1 MGDNKLLKVGMVAIA
16 TAATTVGSIILADKS
31 LKKLVKGVVELEPS
45 KIRKPVQD
53 SEVPNFDKESVVRE
67 PSLEPAEEILP
78 NLEYDDIAKVISNA
92 NVTAEQPQKQEE
104 QSIVEPPIGPLEE
117 AIPAHQPIIASDEIE
132 VTGNNPFATDGL
144 PKVST
149 IDELPEI
156 PAPSELPQQEAEVE
170 KPEKKPEV
178 EITMGLPYI
187 AGKLEDLELIKSP
200 NIKAENAVTT
210 DKPKETSVADEKVQ
224 ASVQP
229 QEDSTNPFLDTSLID
244 NNLKQTEVQADESVL
259 ITSPITDEPIVALPI
274 DEEES
279 AAGDSP
285 VIVRGPYIN
294 QSQNLPEQPDLAQ
307 SQEPIEFENNTVSVE
322 NEERKIGE
330 SIIPNHMEYG
340 KTKVIGSN
348 IVSDEPYNKA
358 IEMVAKEYQGVQ
370 RYRLVSIM
378 SQDGAGIVFEFSN
391 SRSKNEDTLINVY
404 SIKPNGDI
412 VLPSPREK
420 AGAIEFGKTF
430 ITDKPELSE
439 FFTR

>member
-1 MGDNKLLKVGMVAIA
+1 MGDNKLLKVGMVAVA
-16 TAATTVGSIILADKS
+16 TAATTIGSIILADKS

-53 SEVPNFDKESVVRE
+53 NEIPNFDKESVVRE

-78 NLEYDDIAKVISNA
+78 NLEYNDIAKVINNA
-92 NVTAEQPQKQEE
+92 NAKVDQPQIQSE

-117 AIPAHQPIIASDEIE
+117 AIPAQPIIANDEVK
-132 VTGNNPFATDGL
+132 VTGNNPFATDDL
-144 PKVST
+144 SQVPT

-156 PAPSELPQQEAEVE
+156 PAPIELPQQEIEE
-170 KPEKKPEV
+170 PEKKPEV

-187 AGKLEDLELIKSP
+187 AGKLEDLELNESP
-200 NIKAENAVTT
+200 NPKAKNAVKTEE
-210 DKPKETSVADEKVQ
+210 PKAMPVVDEKVE
-224 ASVQP
+224 VTTL
-229 QEDSTNPFLDTSLID
+229 QEEISNPFLDTTLID
-244 NNLKQTEVQADESVL
+244 KDINQPEVQMDESVL
-259 ITSPITDEPIVALPI
+259 ITSPVTDEPIVALPI
-274 DEEES
+274 DEDES
-279 AAGDSP
+279 VVGDSP
-285 VIVRGPYIN
+285 VIVSGPFIN

-307 SQEPIEFENNTVSVE
+307 SQESIEFEDNTTSVE

-330 SIIPNHMEYG
+330 PIIPNHMEYG

-370 RYRLVSIM
+370 RDRLVSIM

-391 SRSKNEDTLINVY
+391 SRAKNEDTLVNVY

-412 VLPSPREK
+412 VLPSTREK